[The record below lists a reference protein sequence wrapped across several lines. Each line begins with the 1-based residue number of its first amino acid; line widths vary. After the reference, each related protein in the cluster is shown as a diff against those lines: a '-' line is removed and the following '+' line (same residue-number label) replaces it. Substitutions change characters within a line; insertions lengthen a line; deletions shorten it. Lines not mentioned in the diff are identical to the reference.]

1 MGLNPGCFF
10 ENHWLYAFACT
21 CTCFTERWEGR
32 KKEASKVK
40 QTTRQSNT
48 AHPRQSLFLRKMRQK
63 NELSQVELEPTT
75 LYTLDRTSYI
85 TAAQVAGPKC
95 TRIYML
101 GELSVQWD
109 VLVDAPVGSSS
120 LWSFG
125 IHTHTHSHSYIHN
138 IVYIKCAQCT
148 TPDMYTLYYHYH
160 LIQILMYMYI
170 PPFLGKVT
178 ALGVLCCFA
187 LLFV

>member
-1 MGLNPGCFF
+1 MHLHTC
-10 ENHWLYAFACT
+10 ACT

-48 AHPRQSLFLRKMRQK
+48 AHPRQSLFLRKIRQK

-85 TAAQVAGPKC
+85 TAAHPNVHV
-95 TRIYML
+95 L

-109 VLVDAPVGSSS
+109 VLVDVPVGSSS

-125 IHTHTHSHSYIHN
+125 IHTHTHSHSYIHH
-138 IVYIKCAQCT
+138 IVNVHNVQHQICT
-148 TPDMYTLYYHYH
+148 HCTITTILYRFSCTSH
-160 LIQILMYMYI
+160 LS
-170 PPFLGKVT
+170 
-178 ALGVLCCFA
+178 
-187 LLFV
+187 